1 MHVQRTYLGYWYQ
14 RTTLH
19 LSEIYDF
26 LKTGNS
32 PLWLDKSK
40 LSALHRSLQIEEV
53 GLELGIL
60 EKVVAKA
67 AAGIEIHIYEDG
79 LVLLSIDHHDVHED
93 IDHLTNY
100 YEKLFSPAV
109 SYIFSLGAPVPKEL
123 ANIKTVF
130 PYFIVTKGSTKKD
143 IAELFGSV
151 AETEYFE
158 IKSGNTEIYRG
169 DEYYVLNTEAKL
181 SEVEVLIGMLV
192 FFREFK
198 SQLHHYLNLH
208 RSIWEK
214 IEQIKERKN
223 IRARKVDDLRVE
235 LDNYKKTVELIE
247 GRINQM
253 GIYMQT
259 RSAIVEKSKI
269 AEKIHDILEFRYDNL
284 ENSLQYIKSL
294 WSMTKQYL
302 DSTIATLAEINSL
315 STKNSV
321 DALTVITS
329 VGVIGGIV
337 TFLAKTDRPVVTSI
351 GLLYIVI
358 LLTGSLLINRVL
370 RFGFS
375 FFKYKLTGHNLAK
388 FKVGRKI

>member
-1 MHVQRTYLGYWYQ
+1 MHVQKTYLGYWYQ

-26 LKTGNS
+26 LKSGKS

-40 LSALHRSLQIEEV
+40 LLNLHDSLQIEKV

-60 EKVVAKA
+60 ERVVVEA
-67 AAGIEIHIYEDG
+67 AAGIEIKIYEDG
-79 LVLLSIDHHDVHED
+79 LVLLSIDYHDVYED
-93 IDHLTNY
+93 IEALTNY
-100 YEKLFSPAV
+100 YEKLFSPAI

-123 ANIKTVF
+123 ANIKTIF
-130 PYFIVTKGSTKKD
+130 PYFIVTKDATKQD
-143 IAELFGSV
+143 IAKLFNSV
-151 AETEYFE
+151 TETEYFE
-158 IKSGNTEIYRG
+158 IKSGNVDIYRG
-169 DEYYVLNTEAKL
+169 NEYYVLNTSSKTG
-181 SEVEVLIGMLV
+181 EVEELIGMLV

-223 IRARKVDDLRVE
+223 IRARKVDDLRIE
-235 LDNYKKTVELIE
+235 LGNYKKTVELIE

-253 GIYMQT
+253 GIYMET
-259 RSAIVEKSKI
+259 RSAIVDKSKT

-284 ENSLQYIKSL
+284 KNSLDYIKSL

-302 DSTIATLAEINSL
+302 DSTIAMLTEINSM
-315 STKNSV
+315 STRNSV
-321 DALTVITS
+321 DTLTVITS
-329 VGVIGGIV
+329 VGVIGGIL
-337 TFLAKTDRPVVTSI
+337 TFLARTDRPTVTEN
-351 GLLYIVI
+351 GLLYLGI
-358 LLTGSLLINRVL
+358 LLSGSFLINRVL
-370 RFGFS
+370 RFGLS

-388 FKVGRKI
+388 LKVGRKI

>member
-1 MHVQRTYLGYWYQ
+1 MHVQKTYLGYWYQ

-26 LKTGNS
+26 LKKGTS

-40 LSALHRSLQIEEV
+40 LSVLHDSLQIEKV

-60 EKVVAKA
+60 EKVVVEA
-67 AAGIEIHIYEDG
+67 AAGVEIMIYEDG
-79 LVLLSIDHHDVHED
+79 LVLLSIDHHDVYED
-93 IDHLTNY
+93 IEALTNY
-100 YEKLFSPAV
+100 YEKLFSPAI

-123 ANIKTVF
+123 ANIKTIF
-130 PYFIVTKGSTKKD
+130 PYFIVTKDATKKD
-143 IAELFGSV
+143 IAKLFNSV
-151 AETEYFE
+151 TETEYFE
-158 IKSGNTEIYRG
+158 IKSGDTDIYRG
-169 DEYYVLNTEAKL
+169 DEYYVLNTSAGAA
-181 SEVEVLIGMLV
+181 EVEELIGMLV

-253 GIYMQT
+253 GIYMET

-269 AEKIHDILEFRYDNL
+269 GEKLHDILEFRYDNL
-284 ENSLQYIKSL
+284 KNSLDYIKSL

-329 VGVIGGIV
+329 VGVIGGIL
-337 TFLAKTDRPVVTSI
+337 TFLARTDRPVVTHI
-351 GLLYIVI
+351 GLLYIAI
-358 LLTGSLLINRVL
+358 LLSGSLLINRVL
-370 RFGFS
+370 RFGMS
-375 FFKYKLTGHNLAK
+375 FFKYKLTGHKLAK
-388 FKVGRKI
+388 LKVGRKI

>member
-1 MHVQRTYLGYWYQ
+1 MHVQKTYLGYWYQ

-26 LKTGNS
+26 LKSGKS
-32 PLWLDKSK
+32 PLWLDKTK
-40 LSALHRSLQIEEV
+40 LDGLRDNLQIEDV
-53 GLELGIL
+53 DLEIGIL
-60 EKVVAKA
+60 EKVVARAKG
-67 AAGIEIHIYEDG
+67 GIEIKVYEDG
-79 LVLLSIDHHDVHED
+79 LVLLSIKHNEIREDVKT
-93 IDHLTNY
+93 LTDY
-100 YEKLFSPAV
+100 YESLFSPAIG
-109 SYIFSLGAPVPKEL
+109 YIFSLGAPVPKEL
-123 ANIKTVF
+123 ANIKTIF
-130 PYFIVTKGSTKKD
+130 PYFVITKDCTKPD
-143 IAELFGSV
+143 IAKLFSSV
-151 AETEYFE
+151 SETQYFE
-158 IKSGNTEIYRG
+158 ITSGDTEIYRG
-169 DEYYVLNTEAKL
+169 DEYYVINTPAKP
-181 SEVEVLIGMLV
+181 SDVEELVGMLV

-253 GIYMQT
+253 GIYIST

-269 AEKIHDILEFRYDNL
+269 AEKLHDVLEFRYDNL
-284 ENSLQYIKSL
+284 ESSLQYIKSL

-302 DSTIATLAEINSL
+302 DSTIATLTEINSL
-315 STKNSV
+315 STRNSV

-329 VGVIGGIV
+329 VGVIGGILG
-337 TFLAKTDRPVVTSI
+337 FLARTDRPVVTDV
-351 GLLYIVI
+351 GLLYIGI
-358 LLTGSLLINRVL
+358 LLAGSFLINRVL

-375 FFKYKLTGHNLAK
+375 FFKYKLTGHKLAK
-388 FKVGRKI
+388 LKVGRKI

>member
-1 MHVQRTYLGYWYQ
+1 MHIQRTYLGYWYQ

-26 LKTGNS
+26 LKTAQS
-32 PLWLDKSK
+32 PLWLDKVK
-40 LSALHRSLQIEEV
+40 LKTLHDNLQVEDV
-53 GLELGIL
+53 ALELGIL
-60 EKVVAKA
+60 EKVVCKA
-67 AAGIEIHIYEDG
+67 SAGIEISIFEDG

-93 IDHLTNY
+93 IEMLTNY
-100 YEKLFSPAV
+100 YEKLFSPAIG
-109 SYIFSLGAPVPKEL
+109 YIFSLGAPVPKEL

-130 PYFIVTKGSTKKD
+130 PYFIVTKDGTKQD
-143 IAELFGSV
+143 IAELFKGVS
-151 AETEYFE
+151 EKEYFE
-158 IKSGNTEIYRG
+158 IKSSDIDIYRG
-169 DEYYVLNTEAKL
+169 DEYYVLNSSAKL
-181 SEVEVLIGMLV
+181 KEVEELIGMLV

-208 RSIWEK
+208 RSIWGN

-223 IRARKVDDLRVE
+223 IRARKVEDLRVE

-253 GIYMQT
+253 GIYMET
-259 RSAIVEKSKI
+259 RSAIVEKLKI
-269 AEKIHDILEFRYDNL
+269 AEKLHDTLEFRYDNL
-284 ENSLQYIKSL
+284 KSSLDYIKSL

-302 DSTIATLAEINSL
+302 DSATGTLLEINSL
-315 STKNSV
+315 STRNSV

-329 VGVIGGIV
+329 VGVIGGIL
-337 TFLAKTDRPVVTSI
+337 TFLAKTERPAVTNV
-351 GLLYIVI
+351 GLLYIAI

-375 FFKYKLTGHNLAK
+375 FFKYKLTGHKLAK
-388 FKVGRKI
+388 LKVGRKL